1 MIPQGLNSLPTAE
14 DLRQAVALFVGA
26 AFPDGPP
33 GTVERFTP
41 PSDADMRQWLMSD
54 VTERAPDD
62 AAPLEEVRSFA
73 LRIGNAMYPNMKL
86 RISRAPRCGAFVFH
100 VDAHDAMLKAP
111 AGSPDAACL
120 EELKA
125 HNATISRAI
134 HKAWETAGLLT
145 ERRHLRNAIDACR
158 RED

>member
-1 MIPQGLNSLPTAE
+1 M
-14 DLRQAVALFVGA
+14 ALFVCA

-33 GTVERFTP
+33 ASTDRFRP
-41 PSDADMRQWLMSD
+41 PADADMRRWLMSD

-62 AAPLEEVRSFA
+62 DAPLDEVRSFA
-73 LRIGNAMYPNMKL
+73 LRIGNALYPNMKL
-86 RISRAPRCGAFVFH
+86 RISKAPNGCAFVLH

-120 EELKA
+120 EELKT
-125 HNATISRAI
+125 HNATVTRAI
-134 HKAWETAGLLT
+134 HAAWEDAGLLT

>member
-1 MIPQGLNSLPTAE
+1 MVPQGLNSLPTAAA
-14 DLRQAVALFVGA
+14 LRQAVALFVSA

-33 GTVERFTP
+33 ATAGRFSP
-41 PSDADMRQWLMSD
+41 PADVDMSQWLMSD
-54 VTERAPDD
+54 VTERAPDAD
-62 AAPLEEVRSFA
+62 TPLVEVRSFA
-73 LRIGNAMYPNMKL
+73 LRIGNAIYPNMKL
-86 RISRAPRCGAFVFH
+86 RISRVPNGNGFVFH

-125 HNATISRAI
+125 HNAIISRAI
-134 HKAWETAGLLT
+134 HAAWEAAGLLT
-145 ERRHLRNAIDACR
+145 ERRYLRNAIDACR